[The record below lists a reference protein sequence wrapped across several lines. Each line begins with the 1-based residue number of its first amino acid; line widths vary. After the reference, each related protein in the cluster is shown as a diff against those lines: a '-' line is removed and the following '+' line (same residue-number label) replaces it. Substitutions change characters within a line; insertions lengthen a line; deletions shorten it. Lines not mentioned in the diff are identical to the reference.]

1 MRQMQDIIRFYV
13 DTAINIDWFI
23 AFVLSNLL
31 ILQGNLVSFRSFLL
45 HVKIFSSHGIHVAF
59 LCGYSLHIPIAY
71 GHQNIIKR
79 TRLNMSRFPYRR
91 LSRPVSTTEGTQ
103 YPAHFFL

>member
-1 MRQMQDIIRFYV
+1 MQQMQEIIEFYIDAVIKIERFL
-13 DTAINIDWFI
+13 
-23 AFVLSNLL
+23 AFVLSNIL
-31 ILQGNLVSFRSFLL
+31 ILQGNLISFEPFVL
-45 HVKIFSSHGIHVAF
+45 HVKIFSAHGIHLSF

-71 GHQNIIKR
+71 GHQNNIKR

-91 LSRPVSTTEGTQ
+91 LSRPLSTTEGTQ